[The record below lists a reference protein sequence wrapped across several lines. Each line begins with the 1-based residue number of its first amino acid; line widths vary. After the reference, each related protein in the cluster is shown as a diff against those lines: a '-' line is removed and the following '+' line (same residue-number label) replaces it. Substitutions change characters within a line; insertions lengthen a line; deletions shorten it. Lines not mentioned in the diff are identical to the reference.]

1 MVVVRAIFKDG
12 PAEGHELE
20 IDNPGPYLSIE
31 VNGKEYRYK
40 VTYEGKK
47 FVNLK
52 LVE

>member
-1 MVVVRAIFKDG
+1 MVVMKAIFKDG
-12 PAEGHELE
+12 PAEGHE

-40 VTYEGKK
+40 ITYEGKK